1 MRFTTRVSSPTAT
14 KHFNTS
20 YDMSGNGANHGI
32 AHDCLQLS
40 QLPGNCGR
48 VPRHS
53 PVPKASMQYP
63 SGSPDFKHQIW
74 AVIAA
79 DLDGTTG
86 SITSR
91 FGHVDATMSTGT
103 SLPLQALHTYV
114 LHHAHFSVPWASAVA
129 ASGCPTV
136 RPPLFQHAPFVA
148 TALDDQP
155 GVLIMMLHDSEP
167 CGMVAYW
174 HGPPSRCHCSP
185 KAE

>member
-1 MRFTTRVSSPTAT
+1 MSRQAWRSKRKVLHARTLGGPADGLARQSASLMRFTTRVSSPTAT

-114 LHHAHFSVPWASAVA
+114 LHHAHFSVSVGFSSSSFRLP
-129 ASGCPTV
+129 
-136 RPPLFQHAPFVA
+136 
-148 TALDDQP
+148 D
-155 GVLIMMLHDSEP
+155 
-167 CGMVAYW
+167 
-174 HGPPSRCHCSP
+174 CSP
-185 KAE
+185 ALISTCPFRRHSPR